1 MRRRSQRHPAIET
14 AVFAA
19 ALLLSAFIARE
30 LWLRRSASPSTP
42 GSAALQPVML
52 NPTFPPLPTVEK
64 GHQTEVA
71 VTSVAPIKLSRVQRR
86 KIKTEP
92 VPAPK

>member
-1 MRRRSQRHPAIET
+1 
-14 AVFAA
+14 
-19 ALLLSAFIARE
+19 
-30 LWLRRSASPSTP
+30 
-42 GSAALQPVML
+42 
-52 NPTFPPLPTVEK
+52 VEK

>member
-1 MRRRSQRHPAIET
+1 
-14 AVFAA
+14 
-19 ALLLSAFIARE
+19 
-30 LWLRRSASPSTP
+30 
-42 GSAALQPVML
+42 ML
-52 NPTFPPLPTVEK
+52 NPTFPPLPSVEK

-71 VTSVAPIKLSRVQRR
+71 VTSVAPIKLARVQRR